1 VATLSRRDA
10 ARAFVSLASTTALT
24 ALAAPAVAF
33 GRGGHDGSPA
43 PLPRAHAH
51 NDYEHE
57 RPLLDALSYG
67 FTSVEAD
74 VWLVDGE
81 LMVAHDS
88 WDIRPGRTLQALYL
102 DPLLARVRAN
112 GGQVYRGHRLS
123 LQLLIDIKNTGE
135 ATYLALSRVL
145 RQYRSLFSSAAGD
158 RVRTGP
164 VTAVIS
170 GDRAARAPMEAERVR
185 YAFYDGRLD
194 DLAGQTAPAS
204 FMPLISGNWTE
215 SFTWLGS
222 GTPCGASCSPRAPT
236 TSTPTIWPGSRP
248 FCGAPG
254 ADGGAAGHGRTGRSS
269 TQVYRVPFPSEERS
283 SYTPRLWSAS
293 RAVSISGSSALP
305 VMTRS
310 TVRPS
315 RGPPS

>member
-222 GTPCGASCSPRAPT
+222 GPMPAAERDQLRRLVATAHARGQRVRFWATPD
-236 TSTPTIWPGSRP
+236 
-248 FCGAPG
+248 APG
-254 ADGGAAGHGRTGRSS
+254 RERDAVWRELLAAGADHLNTDDLAGLAAFLRSAGR
-269 TQVYRVPFPSEERS
+269 
-283 SYTPRLWSAS
+283 
-293 RAVSISGSSALP
+293 
-305 VMTRS
+305 
-310 TVRPS
+310 
-315 RGPPS
+315 